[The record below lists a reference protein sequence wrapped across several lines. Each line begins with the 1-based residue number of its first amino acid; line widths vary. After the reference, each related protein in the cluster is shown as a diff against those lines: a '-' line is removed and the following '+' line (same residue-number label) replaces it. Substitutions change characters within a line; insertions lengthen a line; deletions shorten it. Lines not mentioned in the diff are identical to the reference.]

1 MKEHTID
8 TIKYLTSMVTF
19 EEIPTRVTLS
29 LSITGCR
36 GTCVGCHSPE
46 LRRNIGTELTDEE
59 LDALIRK
66 NNGVNCV
73 LFLGEGTNQAR
84 LLQLAER
91 VRNHWKMD
99 VALYS
104 GRDEVE
110 EVVWNAFDFLK
121 IGSYKSEFGPL
132 NNPNTNQRLYHFS
145 KFYSSSVGGRK
156 GWRDI
161 TSYFWRKKF

>member
-1 MKEHTID
+1 MIRFLNTA
-8 TIKYLTSMVTF
+8 VTF

-29 LSITGCR
+29 ISITGCK

-46 LRRNIGTELTDEE
+46 LRKNIGTELTDEE

-66 NNGVNCV
+66 NGGVNCV
-73 LFLGEGTNQAR
+73 LFLGEGTNSSR

-110 EVVWNAFDFLK
+110 EGIWDAFDFLK
-121 IGSYKSEFGPL
+121 IGSFKSELGPL
-132 NNPNTNQRLYHFS
+132 NSPNTNQRLYRFS
-145 KFYSSSVGGRK
+145 KFYNGSVGGRK
-156 GWRDI
+156 GWKDV
-161 TSYFWRKKF
+161 TSYFWRNSGKSD

>member
-1 MKEHTID
+1 M
-8 TIKYLTSMVTF
+8 
-19 EEIPTRVTLS
+19 
-29 LSITGCR
+29 
-36 GTCVGCHSPE
+36 
-46 LRRNIGTELTDEE
+46 TDEE

-110 EVVWNAFDFLK
+110 EAVWNAFDFLK

-145 KFYSSSVGGRK
+145 KIYSSSVGGRK

-161 TSYFWRKKF
+161 TSYFWRKTNKF

>member
-1 MKEHTID
+1 M
-8 TIKYLTSMVTF
+8 KYLNSAIVF

-29 LSITGCR
+29 LSITGCK
-36 GTCVGCHSPE
+36 
-46 LRRNIGTELTDEE
+46 ELTNEE
-59 LDALIRK
+59 LDALIHK

-73 LFLGEGTNQAR
+73 LFLGEGTNPSR

-110 EVVWNAFDFLK
+110 EEIWNAFDFLK
-121 IGSYKSEFGPL
+121 IGSYKPEFGPL

-145 KFYSSSVGGRK
+145 KLNNGSVDGRK
-156 GWRDI
+156 GWIDL
-161 TSYFWRKKF
+161 TPYFWRNK